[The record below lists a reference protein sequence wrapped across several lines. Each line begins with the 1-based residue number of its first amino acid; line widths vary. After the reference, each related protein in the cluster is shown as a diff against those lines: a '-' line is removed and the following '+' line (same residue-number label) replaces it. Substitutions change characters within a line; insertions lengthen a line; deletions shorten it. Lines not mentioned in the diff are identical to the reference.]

1 MHVIFLSG
9 DSESPRKWESFLY
22 QSDSGRKQRSTK
34 DEPILY
40 YHWLPHKH
48 EELLP
53 KREFQNEGSLLDI
66 YEEFD
71 TLSHVTTLENASSI
85 LQYGFKPRPVNDS
98 SVVNPTYDLM
108 DVKTGNKITPR
119 PLHPIGSS
127 RVLWYGPCKFSQLQT
142 PEYTVERY
150 GNILFSMSSLDG
162 YEGIRRSGLKFYFI
176 EVIEYLTTS
185 ACRILVSNKV
195 YPSLKRYDPYT
206 IGGPLYIQETEQGY
220 SYYYM
225 SELKRHDGRVLTNVL
240 EIMKEEFDDAFF
252 QKVSFLNHDI
262 SFFPCKSPRKDVH
275 DIVVQKE
282 SSMDSMSFLVP
293 NILKL
298 AVVLSFGKTLHP
310 ISLITPF
317 DDAETRNKKLRDEL
331 KRVHHD
337 AVQRMKGEENDTDL
351 VGLAV
356 QGIGRSFMSKRDIVE
371 SYCDLL
377 NLIPETQRSTLADRL
392 WEKIEGI
399 LND

>member
-1 MHVIFLSG
+1 MHVVFLSG
-9 DSESPRKWESFLY
+9 HSESPCNWECFLY
-22 QSDSGRKQRSTK
+22 QSDSGRRDSG
-34 DEPILY
+34 EPIYY
-40 YHWLPHKH
+40 YHWLPPQLN
-48 EELLP
+48 ELRP
-53 KREFQNEGSLLDI
+53 EQEKRESLLSKF
-66 YEEFD
+66 YKEFD
-71 TLSHVTTLENASSI
+71 TLSHVTTFENASSI
-85 LQYGFKPRPVNDS
+85 LQYGFKPRPVNDC
-98 SVVNPTYDLM
+98 SVVKSSYDLM
-108 DVKTGNKITPR
+108 DFKTGDKITPR
-119 PLHPIGSS
+119 PLHPIRNSS
-127 RVLWYGPCKFSQLQT
+127 VLWYGPCEFKQLKNPT
-142 PEYTVERY
+142 NEVERY
-150 GNILFSMSSLDG
+150 GNILFSMATLYG
-162 YEGIRRSGLKFYFI
+162 YEGIIRDDLKFYFI
-176 EVIEYLTTS
+176 EIIEYLKTS
-185 ACRILVSNKV
+185 ACRILVSLKD

-225 SELKRHDGRVLTNVL
+225 SALKRHDGRVLTNVL
-240 EIMKEEFDDAFF
+240 EIMKEEFDDAFL

-275 DIVVQKE
+275 DLVVQKE
-282 SSMDSMSFLVP
+282 SSIDSMSFLVP

-298 AVVLSFGKTLHP
+298 AVVLSFGKPLHP
-310 ISLITPF
+310 IYLITPF
-317 DDAETRNKKLRDEL
+317 DDAETRNEKLRDEL

-351 VGLAV
+351 IGLAV

-399 LND
+399 LNDPMDQ